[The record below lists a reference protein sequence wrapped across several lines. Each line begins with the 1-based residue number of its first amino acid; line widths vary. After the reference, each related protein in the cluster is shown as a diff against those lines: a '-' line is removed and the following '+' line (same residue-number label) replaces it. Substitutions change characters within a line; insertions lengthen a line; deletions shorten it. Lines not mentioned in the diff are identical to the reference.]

1 MNFRFLLFS
10 FFILLTFAAR
20 AQYKTKLVVAQDG
33 TGDYTTIQQA
43 VDDAKA
49 FPDQRIT
56 VFVKNGIYREKVKI
70 HSWNTNLSLI
80 GEDKEKTIITY
91 DDYFSKIDRGRNSTF
106 FTWTLLVEGD
116 DFIMENITVA
126 NSAGEVGQAVA
137 LHIEADRCV
146 IKNCEIRGNQDTLYL
161 SGERNRQYF
170 NSCLIEGTT
179 DFIFGSA
186 TAVFD
191 DCTIFCKKDSY
202 ITAASTP
209 EGVEYGFVFRNCKVQ
224 ASEGV
229 TEVYLG
235 RPWRA
240 YAKTVF
246 INCYLG
252 DFIAPEGW
260 HSWNNDEKKNTVY
273 YAEYENSGTGA
284 RTSKRVKW
292 SHTLTEKQSQN
303 YSPDNIFSISQ
314 DPSSKKEW
322 YLANSSDHEN

>member
-1 MNFRFLLFS
+1 MNFKITATSLFLLICFN
-10 FFILLTFAAR
+10 LQ
-20 AQYKTKLVVAQDG
+20 AQYKTKYVVAQDG
-33 TGDYTTIQQA
+33 SGDFPTIQQA
-43 VDDAKA
+43 IDDSKA

-56 VFVKNGIYREKVKI
+56 IMVKNGVYHEKVKV

-91 DDYFSKIDRGRNSTF
+91 NDYFVKINRGRNSTF

-137 LHIEADRCV
+137 LQIEADRCV

-170 NSCLIEGTT
+170 SDCLIEGTT

-191 DCTIFCKKDSY
+191 NCTIYCKKNSY

-209 EGVEYGFVFRNCKVQ
+209 EGVEYGYVFINCKIS
-224 ASEGV
+224 ASQGV
-229 TEVYLG
+229 KEVYLG

-240 YAKTVF
+240 HAKTVF
-246 INCYLG
+246 MDCYLG
-252 DFIAPEGW
+252 DFIAVQGW

-273 YAEYENSGTGA
+273 YAEYGNKGPGA
-284 RTSKRVKW
+284 KLSDRIKW
-292 SHTLTEKQSQN
+292 SYQLTKEESERYTLS
-303 YSPDNIFSISQ
+303 NIFSIRK
-314 DPSSKKEW
+314 DPESKKDW
-322 YLANSSDHEN
+322 YQLQ